1 MFVGRS
7 ALMVL
12 VDQCVRVSG
21 GAQVPEGVER
31 PVLIVAGGGGSG
43 RSQLLRQLWTEWRQ
57 KTPTVWVDQRSID
70 DSDADSLRP
79 VLVAIMQGLSDPV
92 LGYTVEFPRVVLAYI
107 AMQTPVPE
115 VDPARARE
123 VMRAR
128 MNIYR
133 DRARLI
139 DFLGEL
145 VGSFGS
151 VVQGV
156 HVPGLEVVGETVARG
171 AAQRIVD
178 RLRRSGLL
186 SRFTWD
192 AALRW
197 YGHQDTGLSFTPE
210 TALVQLSRQAHIDSA
225 AVRRGVEDLLIG
237 ALLAD
242 LRESL
247 ARAAGRPHNALVLL
261 DEGDTGPTRA
271 FVSALVRIR
280 ASRDPR
286 AGLIDP
292 LVVVTTSRGVLA
304 EDLPGEHGQRFWE
317 DARLPEMNT
326 ADVQAT
332 GSWLPIRLGCL
343 GAEDV
348 LKLAKAHLW
357 PADLGVS
364 RVADAV
370 YRLTGGYA
378 VATELLLR
386 ALATDPTWVENLDA
400 ALRGPCGANSTLEK
414 ALFTRIATGL
424 TPRGRLDEDLLDL
437 LVTIAAA
444 RDLAEAERLLTI
456 LRVPV
461 DPAVIASTTLWSGAG
476 PQRGGP
482 AMPAFV
488 RDLGLRALAR
498 RPEDHPQSWDFVFT
512 VLRRGAEQA
521 GDEAGRLHHEL
532 ALGNRTVVVDA
543 LTAALPDTH
552 DEHWLALL
560 DQVTTAYDPRQ
571 MATDEQARP
580 VTALAGPR
588 EAVDRLVTT
597 LHALSDPRLS
607 ARKALRGLYL
617 LAENDYRVLAGSSLA
632 FVLRAQHYRRLAE
645 ALA

>member
-7 ALMVL
+7 ALMAL

-31 PVLIVAGGGGSG
+31 PVLIVAGSGGSG
-43 RSQLLRQLWTEWRQ
+43 CSQLLRQLWTEWGQ
-57 KTPTVWVDQRSID
+57 KTPTVWVDPRSVD

-92 LGYTVEFPRVVLAYI
+92 LGYTVEFPRVVLAWI
-107 AMQTPVPE
+107 AMQAPVPE
-115 VDPARARE
+115 ADPARARE

-139 DFLGEL
+139 DLLGEL
-145 VGSFGS
+145 VESFGS

-156 HVPGLEVVGETVARG
+156 QVPGLEVVSKAVSRG
-171 AAQRIVD
+171 VAQRLVD
-178 RLRRSGLL
+178 PLRRSSLL
-186 SRFTWD
+186 ARFTWD

-197 YGHQDTGLSFTPE
+197 YGHQDTGLNFTPE
-210 TALVQLSRQAHIDSA
+210 TALVQLSRQAHIDNA
-225 AVRRGVEDLLIG
+225 AVRRDVEDLLVG

-261 DEGDTGPTRA
+261 DEGDAGPTGA

-280 ASRDPR
+280 AGRNPR
-286 AGLIDP
+286 AELIDP
-292 LVVVTTSRGVLA
+292 LVVVTTSRGVLPKN
-304 EDLPGEHGQRFWE
+304 LPGKQNQRFWE
-317 DARLPEMNT
+317 DARLPEMNA
-326 ADVQAT
+326 ADVQVT

-343 GAEDV
+343 GTEDV

-357 PADLGVS
+357 PADLGAS

-386 ALATDPTWVENLDA
+386 ALATDSTWIENLDA
-400 ALRGPCGANSTLEK
+400 ALHGPFGANSTLEK
-414 ALFTRIATGL
+414 ALFARVATGL
-424 TPRGRLDEDLLDL
+424 TPGGRLDEDLLDL

-444 RDLAEAERLLTI
+444 RDLVEAQRLLTM
-456 LRVPV
+456 LRMPV
-461 DPAVIASTTLWSGAG
+461 NPMVIASATLWSGAG
-476 PQRGGP
+476 PRGGS
-482 AMPAFV
+482 ALPAFV

-512 VLRRGAEQA
+512 VLRRGAEQV
-521 GDEAGRLHHEL
+521 GDQAGRLHHEL

-543 LTAALPDTH
+543 LTAALPVTQ

-560 DQVTTAYDPRQ
+560 DQVTQAYDPRQ
-571 MATDEQARP
+571 MATGEQARP
-580 VTALAGPR
+580 VTAPPGPR
-588 EAVDRLVTT
+588 DAVDRLVTT

>member
-1 MFVGRS
+1 M
-7 ALMVL
+7 AL

-31 PVLIVAGGGGSG
+31 PVLIVVGGGGSG
-43 RSQLLRQLWTEWRQ
+43 RSHLLRQLWTEWGQ
-57 KTPTVWVDQRSID
+57 QAPAVWVDPRSID
-70 DSDADSLRP
+70 DSDMDSLRP
-79 VLVAIMQGLSDPV
+79 VLIAIMQGLSDPV

-107 AMQTPVPE
+107 AMQAPVPE

-123 VMRAR
+123 IMRAR

-133 DRARLI
+133 DRAKLI

-156 HVPGLEVVGETVARG
+156 HVPGFEVVGKTVAHG
-171 AAQRIVD
+171 VAQRIVD
-178 RLRRSGLL
+178 KLRRSSLL
-186 SRFTWD
+186 PRFTWD

-210 TALVQLSRQAHIDSA
+210 TALVLLSRQAHIDSA
-225 AVRRGVEDLLIG
+225 AVRRGVEDLLVG

-247 ARAAGRPHNALVLL
+247 ARAEGRPHNALVLL
-261 DEGDTGPTRA
+261 DEGDAGPTRA

-286 AGLIDP
+286 AGLGDP
-292 LVVVTTSRGVLA
+292 LVVVTTSRGGLV
-304 EDLPGEHGQRFWE
+304 EDLPGEHGQRFWD
-317 DARLPEMNT
+317 DARLSEMTT
-326 ADVQAT
+326 ADLQVT
-332 GSWLPIRLGCL
+332 GSWLPVRLGCL

-357 PADLGVS
+357 PADLGAS

-386 ALATDPTWVENLDA
+386 ALATDPTWIENLDA
-400 ALRGPCGANSTLEK
+400 ALRSPFGANSTLEE
-414 ALFTRIATGL
+414 ALFTRVAAGL

-437 LVTIAAA
+437 LVIIAAA
-444 RDLAEAERLLTI
+444 RDLAEAQQLLTM
-456 LRVPV
+456 LHVPV
-461 DPAVIASTTLWSGAG
+461 NPTVIASTTLWSGAG
-476 PQRGGP
+476 PRGHP
-482 AMPAFV
+482 TMPAFV

-498 RPEDHPQSWDFVFT
+498 RPRDHPQAWDFVFT
-512 VLRRGAEQA
+512 VLRRAAEQSD
-521 GDEAGRLHHEL
+521 DEAGRLHHEL
-532 ALGNRTVVVDA
+532 ALGNHTTVVDA
-543 LTAALPDTH
+543 LTAALPATQ

-560 DQVTTAYDPRQ
+560 DQVTAAYDPRQ
-571 MATDEQARP
+571 MATREQMRP
-580 VTALAGPR
+580 VTVPPGPR

-607 ARKALRGLYL
+607 ARAALRGLYL
-617 LAENDYRVLAGSSLA
+617 LAENDYRVLAGSSLV

-645 ALA
+645 ALE

>member
-7 ALMVL
+7 ALMAL

-31 PVLIVAGGGGSG
+31 PVLMVAGGGGSG
-43 RSQLLRQLWTEWRQ
+43 RSRLLRELWTEWGQ
-57 KTPTVWVDQRSID
+57 KTPTVWVDPRSID
-70 DSDADSLRP
+70 DADTASLRP

-92 LGYTVEFPRVVLAYI
+92 LGYTVKFPRVVLAYI
-107 AMQTPVPE
+107 AMQAPIPE
-115 VDPARARE
+115 VDPARAHKN
-123 VMRAR
+123 MRAR
-128 MNIYR
+128 MNVYR
-133 DRARLI
+133 DRAKLT

-145 VGSFGS
+145 VRSFGS
-151 VVQGV
+151 VLQGV
-156 HVPGLEVVGETVARG
+156 HVPGLEVVGEDVARII
-171 AAQRIVD
+171 AEHIVD
-178 RLRRSGLL
+178 GLRRSSLL
-186 SRFTWD
+186 TRFTWD

-197 YGHQDTGLSFTPE
+197 YGHQDTGLRFTPE
-210 TALVQLSRQAHIDSA
+210 TALVQLSRQAHIDSV

-242 LRESL
+242 LRESM
-247 ARAAGRPHNALVLL
+247 ARATGRPHNALVLL
-261 DEGDTGPTRA
+261 DDGDAGPTRA

-280 ASRDPR
+280 TSRDPR
-286 AGLIDP
+286 AGLVDP
-292 LVVVTTSRGVLA
+292 VVVVATSRGALA
-304 EDLPGEHGQRFWE
+304 ENLPGQHGQRFWD
-317 DARLPEMNT
+317 DARLAEMNT

-343 GAEDV
+343 SHGDV
-348 LKLAKAHLW
+348 LKLAKTHLW
-357 PADLGVS
+357 PADLGAC

-386 ALATDPTWVENLDA
+386 ALDTDPTWVENIDA
-400 ALRGPCGANSTLEK
+400 ALRGPFGANSTPEE
-414 ALFTRIATGL
+414 ALFTRVAAGL
-424 TPRGRLDEDLLDL
+424 TLRGRLDEDLLDL

-444 RDLAEAERLLTI
+444 RDLAEAERLLTM

-461 DPAVIASTTLWSGAG
+461 DPTVIASTTLWSGAG

-532 ALGNRTVVVDA
+532 SLGNRTVVVAA
-543 LTAALPDTH
+543 LTAALSGTQ

-560 DQVTTAYDPRQ
+560 DQVTAAYDPRQ

-580 VTALAGPR
+580 VTAPLGPR